1 MENKPALLYAA
12 AGTAQL
18 SARARRLV
26 WSLGK
31 WDFGK
36 IKKKFFLKT
45 CVRKLNSTEI
55 EFLTQGLGYQS

>member
-31 WDFGK
+31 WDFDK
-36 IKKKFFLKT
+36 ITNFFLKT
-45 CVRKLNSTEI
+45 CVGKLNSTEI